1 MHLHRPRSRGHGGAL
16 ARALVAALLAA
27 LACLVLPALAAAR
40 TYDVTAAPYSA
51 RGNGVANDRLAIQ
64 QAIDDASAAG
74 GGTVL
79 VPAGRTFLTGGIR
92 LKSNVVF
99 QLDGILRQSLDVTHY
114 ETPPLLG
121 QDVPGSNLNW
131 DSTAFHNQPFL
142 FAADASNVTLTTS
155 GRGTIEMGV
164 AASPG
169 FNIRLD
175 AIGFRDVDGCWINN
189 VTTQNVI
196 GFNITLFRAD
206 HCNITG
212 TYLNSKA
219 GSLGS
224 DGINITG
231 SQHVKVLYNHV
242 NAGDDGIYIAVSY
255 GDPRF
260 TGPWRAPDTGGA
272 ARYIEIANNEV
283 VDFGEQNAFTLIPW
297 GSLDPDQRNVEISD
311 VSIHDNT
318 FVADVAQAV
327 DCRCDNPWRGTRRYF
342 QDTDRGDQSP
352 MTRFSMWNNTFVSRN
367 RVPHFPT
374 WVGATFTD
382 SSFGGLTGAPGAI
395 RNSPSMMNGDFERTG
410 SAWWSI
416 GGVGGATNDPA
427 RLPAAAGTALR
438 ALGSGWAG
446 FVLPSG
452 TATTSL
458 VQGLGLES
466 AIDLGLPLVGV
477 SGSARYTLDA
487 TVVTSGQPFRLYAHD
502 TCTNTTLAQTTVS
515 NTTARRISL
524 PITVTSSCGRVH
536 VGIDRGTATSGWAL
550 IDDVA
555 LRGQVV
561 GNEDPAVRTVGT
573 WGRDWGSDMGG
584 THHHD
589 NGTGNT
595 ITIPFTGTRGRVI
608 APKQP
613 GYGIASV
620 SVDGG
625 TPVTVDLYAG
635 SNRWAQQVFDTGV
648 LPYGRHTIKLTVTG
662 TKNASSS
669 GTWVAFDAL
678 LVD

>member
-16 ARALVAALLAA
+16 ARALVAALLAG
-27 LACLVLPALAAAR
+27 LACLALPALAAAR
-40 TYDVTAAPYSA
+40 TYDVTASPYAA
-51 RGNGVANDRLAIQ
+51 RGDGVTNDRLAIQ

-99 QLDGILRQSLDVTHY
+99 QLDGTLRQSLDVTHY
-114 ETPPLLG
+114 DTPPMLG

-131 DSTAFHNQPFL
+131 DSTAFHNQPFV

-164 AASPG
+164 AASAA

-196 GFNITLFRAD
+196 GFNITLVRAD

-231 SQHVKVLYNHV
+231 SQHVKALYNHV

-255 GDPRF
+255 ADPRF
-260 TGPWRAPDTGGA
+260 TGPWRAPEIGGA

-283 VDFGEQNAFTLIPW
+283 RDFGEQNAFTLIPW

-318 FVADVAQAV
+318 FTADVAQAV

-367 RVPHFPT
+367 RIPHFPT

-395 RNSPSMMNGDFERTG
+395 RNSPSVMNGDFERTG

-458 VQGLGLES
+458 VQGLGLEN
-466 AIDLGLPLVGV
+466 AADLGLPLAGV

-515 NTTARRISL
+515 NTTARRVSL

-536 VGIDRGTATSGWAL
+536 LGIDRGTATSGWAL
-550 IDDVA
+550 IDDVE

-561 GNEDPAVRTVGT
+561 GNEDPSLRTVGT

-608 APKQP
+608 APRQP

-625 TPVTVDLYAG
+625 TPVNVDLYAA

-648 LPYGRHTIKLTVTG
+648 LPYGRHTIQMTVAG
-662 TKNASSS
+662 TKNAASS

-678 LVD
+678 VVD